1 MCLFNGPVYVI
12 KKVIEAVM
20 RAASEDESGAAFINA
35 QDTVRYLMFPLPID
49 TYYCSTVLV

>member
-35 QDTVRYLMFPLPID
+35 QDTVRYC
-49 TYYCSTVLV
+49 T